1 MDAIK
6 SYLENMFLHLPKTA
20 EVLRAKEELA
30 QMMEDKYNQLRS
42 EGRTDNEAVGQ
53 VISEFGNLAELA
65 GTLGIPQEVK
75 DLEVDT
81 KQITLTDA
89 EVERYIKVSKETGRQ
104 VALGV
109 AIILLVLRFSFS

>member
-30 QMMEDKYNQLRS
+30 QMKEDKYNQLRS

-81 KQITLTDA
+81 KQITT
-89 EVERYIKVSKETGRQ
+89 TGRTRPKTNFLIRKPP
-104 VALGV
+104 ADTHWLPIGPYPT
-109 AIILLVLRFSFS
+109 